1 MENTTLKEI
10 MSSFIQS
17 IDIMNFLLKTHH
29 RRVAVTAYHIGL
41 SCNLPD
47 ERLKQLVLA
56 ASLHDIGALSI
67 IERNQIIQM
76 DIQDPH
82 PHAILGAA
90 MLSSFRYFNDIS
102 KIIRYHHAYWNNG
115 ISASKSEDILFES
128 YILHLSDRIEIL
140 IDHEIG
146 LLDQIDVIRDQ
157 IINLKGSIF
166 HPEVVKAFIKIS
178 NVDQFWL
185 DIDNLPMSD
194 LLDKVFVEEDPIP
207 LTLDLLE
214 DFTYTIS
221 RIVDFRSAFTATHSY
236 GVGMIA
242 FEIGKLYGMD
252 IEKCRML
259 RVAGYLHDIGKIAI
273 PTEILDKNI
282 KLNQSEYN
290 LMKSHPYYT
299 NLILKNIKGL
309 ENISNWASM
318 HHEKHDGSG
327 YPFHITESMMS
338 IEMEII
344 AYADV
349 FTALTEERPY
359 RKGKDNEVVLQTI
372 RDNFVPQL
380 GETIYRIIELHIDE
394 LNEVRYLART
404 KALKEYQHATFE
416 VKVGLK

>member
-17 IDIMNFLLKTHH
+17 IDIMNFLLKNHH

-41 SCNLPD
+41 SCNLPE

-67 IERNQIIQM
+67 IERNQLIQM

-82 PHAILGAA
+82 PHAIFGAA
-90 MLSSFRYFNDIS
+90 MLSTFRYFNDIS
-102 KIIRYHHAYWNNG
+102 KIIRYHHVYWNNG
-115 ISASKSEDILFES
+115 ISTSKSDDILFES
-128 YILHLSDRIEIL
+128 YILHLADRIEIL

-146 LLDQIDVIRDQ
+146 LLDQIDVVRDQ
-157 IINLKGSIF
+157 IINLKGSVF

-185 DIDNLPMSD
+185 DIDNLPMND
-194 LLDKVFVEEDPIP
+194 LLDKVFLEEDPIP

-309 ENISNWASM
+309 ENISDWASM

-327 YPFHITESMMS
+327 YPFHITEAMMS

-359 RKGKDNEVVLQTI
+359 RKGKDNEFVLQTI

-380 GETIYRIIELHIDE
+380 GETIYHIIELHIDE